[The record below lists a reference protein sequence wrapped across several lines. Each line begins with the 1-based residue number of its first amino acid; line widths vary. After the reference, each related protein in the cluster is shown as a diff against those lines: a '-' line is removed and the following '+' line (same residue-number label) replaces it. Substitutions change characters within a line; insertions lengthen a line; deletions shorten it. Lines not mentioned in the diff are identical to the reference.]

1 MQVATLPAQN
11 NINVLQHLKE
21 GFKQTLKW
29 DKYILGIPNQTTND
43 NLNCLI
49 DPTLNRVNRLS
60 VLSFENYVYVISH
73 EECCILTVEIKNYD
87 ALIDGK
93 RFFYIPIKNKEEA
106 FERIIEIG
114 RYNNHT
120 TGNLLD

>member
-1 MQVATLPAQN
+1 M
-11 NINVLQHLKE
+11 
-21 GFKQTLKW
+21 
-29 DKYILGIPNQTTND
+29 
-43 NLNCLI
+43 
-49 DPTLNRVNRLS
+49 
-60 VLSFENYVYVISH
+60 LSFENYVYVISH

-93 RFFYIPIKNKEEA
+93 RLFYIPIKNKEEA

-114 RYNNHT
+114 RYNNHA